1 MKIKSA
7 HLLVILAVGIN
18 QVMAQ
23 RLNDAELFHALNE
36 QLTEVIVSD
45 GFSPPAAARIYAYTN
60 IAGYEA
66 LVPNYQ
72 EYISLAGQITDYK
85 GVGLQR
91 PLELDE
97 QLLLVLTYTE
107 VAKKF
112 VYRTHLLDHFSQ
124 AYLRDRTDLSET
136 KIQVTRDFAV
146 KWALEFFDWTSSD
159 GYQVVKETERYS
171 PFLGPAYWEPTPPAY
186 LDALEPNWFKLRPL
200 VLDSVTEILTA
211 PPLPFD
217 TTKNSDFYKEAY
229 EVYQSVNNLEP
240 EEREIAL
247 FWDCNPLQTQV
258 MGHFNFASRQ
268 LNPGGHWLNIVKI
281 TCTGPDFP
289 LIRVA
294 QVYAVTSIGLHDGFL
309 LAWYEKY
316 RSSLIRPETYIN
328 KYIDVDWS
336 PILETPPFPEHPS
349 AHSVISTTSSVVLS
363 DLVGDN
369 VSFTDNSEEP
379 YGLAVRE
386 FNSFEEAAKEA
397 AYSRLPGGI
406 HYKTGID
413 AGIDT
418 GRKLGALIV
427 TRIKTKR

>member
-1 MKIKSA
+1 M
-7 HLLVILAVGIN
+7 
-18 QVMAQ
+18 
-23 RLNDAELFHALNE
+23 
-36 QLTEVIVSD
+36 
-45 GFSPPAAARIYAYTN
+45 
-60 IAGYEA
+60 
-66 LVPNYQ
+66 
-72 EYISLAGQITDYK
+72 
-85 GVGLQR
+85 
-91 PLELDE
+91 
-97 QLLLVLTYTE
+97 
-107 VAKKF
+107 
-112 VYRTHLLDHFSQ
+112 
-124 AYLRDRTDLSET
+124 
-136 KIQVTRDFAV
+136 
-146 KWALEFFDWTSSD
+146 
-159 GYQVVKETERYS
+159 
-171 PFLGPAYWEPTPPAY
+171 
-186 LDALEPNWFKLRPL
+186 
-200 VLDSVTEILTA
+200 TA